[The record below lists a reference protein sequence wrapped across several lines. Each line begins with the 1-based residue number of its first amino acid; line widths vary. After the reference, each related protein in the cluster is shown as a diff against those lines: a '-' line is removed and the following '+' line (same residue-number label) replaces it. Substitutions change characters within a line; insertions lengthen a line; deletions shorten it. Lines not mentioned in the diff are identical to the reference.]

1 MMPGND
7 TTNAVRRAIP
17 QRRRWYEL
25 IRCSICTN
33 FIWFRPIALKES
45 AGVPEPRHEW
55 VLCKPCHEA
64 LLVEMRRSSIR
75 SPVRL
80 RIAMGLVA
88 AERSPHAYI
97 VQTAIHEQQ
106 EFERE
111 LAWAIRLLVLFAL
124 FHLVL
129 FAIVFAVPK

>member
-7 TTNAVRRAIP
+7 TTDARREIR

-25 IRCSICTN
+25 VRCSICTN
-33 FIWFRPIALKES
+33 FIWFHPIELKES

-64 LLVEMRRSSIR
+64 LLVEMRRSSLR

-80 RIAMGLVA
+80 RIAVGLVA
-88 AERSPHAYI
+88 AERSPNTYTMRTPI
-97 VQTAIHEQQ
+97 GEQQ
-106 EFERE
+106 AFERE
-111 LAWAIRLLVLFAL
+111 LAWGIRLLVLFAL

>member
-1 MMPGND
+1 
-7 TTNAVRRAIP
+7 V
-17 QRRRWYEL
+17 
-25 IRCSICTN
+25 
-33 FIWFRPIALKES
+33 LKES

-55 VLCKPCHEA
+55 VLCKLCHEA

-88 AERSPHAYI
+88 AERSPNAY
-97 VQTAIHEQQ
+97 TLSTSMREQQ

-111 LAWAIRLLVLFAL
+111 LAWGIRLLIFFAL
-124 FHLVL
+124 FHLVI
-129 FAIVFAVPK
+129 FAIVFAGPK